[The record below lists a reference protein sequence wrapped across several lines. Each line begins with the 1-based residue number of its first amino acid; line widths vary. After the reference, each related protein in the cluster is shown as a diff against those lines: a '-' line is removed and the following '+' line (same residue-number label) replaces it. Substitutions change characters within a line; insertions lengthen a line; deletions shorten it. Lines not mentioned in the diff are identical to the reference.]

1 MQSCWDLYLVDIVS
15 LSALPAKH
23 YNFDWIGWNK
33 KRWAL
38 DSMFNID
45 INLILILRIWQMFCP
60 DIMVCVTFRRKKT
73 FTPSIRSFCDSN
85 VKQKGFFLFH
95 NCMWNQ
101 EYFFFQ
107 WLRNHITEKQRR
119 KFWKLKLDF
128 IKIAKIVKSPKSLA
142 QSRNTNA
149 FERQFPIS
157 ITANRWA
164 GCLWWKQCWTQPSS
178 SQSSS

>member
-1 MQSCWDLYLVDIVS
+1 MAALYFAQTSWSVS
-15 LSALPAKH
+15 L
-23 YNFDWIGWNK
+23 F
-33 KRWAL
+33 
-38 DSMFNID
+38 
-45 INLILILRIWQMFCP
+45 
-60 DIMVCVTFRRKKT
+60 RKKFLHRVFGHFVT
-73 FTPSIRSFCDSN
+73 AMWR
-85 VKQKGFFLFH
+85 KKGLFLFH
-95 NCMWNQ
+95 NCMWNP

-128 IKIAKIVKSPKSLA
+128 IKIAKIAKIAKLPKSLA

-164 GCLWWKQCWTQPSS
+164 GCLWWKQCSTQPSS
-178 SQSSS
+178 STSPSSSLQNLLAILAWIWRISRSLL